1 MTISIFNYDKYK
13 FSTKAPALL
22 ALDEVVE
29 KREEEI
35 ERLKEDLLNYKIL
48 IKDLIHDKPSYI
60 IRNKIL
66 NIAYFIIEDIELF
79 DFLSTTK
86 KFPINRLLKRTPID
100 REFYLTWKEYIV
112 TFFVILSN
120 PNYKYLQEYL
130 QIEEAEEVAASEEII
145 QINKENEHI
154 NEEDEHRGI
163 ILFKGIYYAIIITSK
178 GEFIKVKAKKDN
190 CVGEDLISKE
200 SFSIKKY
207 KLQISIIASIVV
219 LVSII
224 GIFQYRTID
233 KTIAIETT
241 SLIALEVNKFDKILN
256 AYTKTEKGNNMLEEL
271 QVNNTN
277 LDNSIK
283 EILRYASE
291 NEMIPR
297 TGVVITITGK
307 ALKYNALEKT
317 EKFIEEAG
325 LEVKLNNSGDEH
337 KVSP

>member
-1 MTISIFNYDKYK
+1 MTIGIFNYDKYK

-22 ALDEVVE
+22 ALEDVVE

-35 ERLKEDLLNYKIL
+35 ERLKEDLINYKIL

-66 NIAYFIIEDIELF
+66 NIAYFIIEDVELF
-79 DFLSTTK
+79 DYLNTTK

-112 TFFVILSN
+112 TFVVILSN

-130 QIEEAEEVAASEEII
+130 QIEEAVNVPASEEIV
-145 QINKENEHI
+145 QI

-163 ILFKGIYYAIIITSK
+163 ILLKGINYAVIVTPK

-190 CVGEDLISKE
+190 CVGEDFISKE
-200 SFSIKKY
+200 SFSLKKY

-219 LVSII
+219 ILSII
-224 GIFQYRTID
+224 GVFQYRSVD

-241 SLIALEVNKFDKILN
+241 SLITLEVNKYDKILN

-271 QVNNTN
+271 KVNNTN
-277 LDNSIK
+277 VDNSIK
-283 EILRYASE
+283 EILKYASE
-291 NEMIPR
+291 NEMIPS

-317 EKFIEEAG
+317 EKFIEETG